1 MVTATYM
8 SPSKTET
15 KTDDLDRTVDRACLY
30 IEQHIDEDVP
40 LATVGREVG
49 LSSSHLQRVFK
60 QKLGVSPREY
70 REAIRI
76 GRLKGLLQD
85 GDDVSRAI
93 LDSGY
98 GSMSTGYE
106 ASDRHLGMTPA
117 TYGAGGKGAEIRYA
131 ITSCSLGRMLVARTD
146 RGLAAVTLADRDSV
160 LIAALEDEFPNA
172 DISLDQAGLADLCAQ
187 VVEVAEGRQ
196 KDVDIPLEVRATD
209 FQWKVWRALRSIP
222 EGETRTYSELAAL
235 AGNPA
240 AHRAAANACGRNRIA
255 VVIPCHRV
263 VRSDGSPGGYRWG
276 VEKKLALLERET
288 AA

>member
-1 MVTATYM
+1 
-8 SPSKTET
+8 
-15 KTDDLDRTVDRACLY
+15 
-30 IEQHIDEDVP
+30 
-40 LATVGREVG
+40 
-49 LSSSHLQRVFK
+49 
-60 QKLGVSPREY
+60 
-70 REAIRI
+70 
-76 GRLKGLLQD
+76 
-85 GDDVSRAI
+85 
-93 LDSGY
+93 
-98 GSMSTGYE
+98 
-106 ASDRHLGMTPA
+106 MT
-117 TYGAGGKGAEIRYA
+117 
-131 ITSCSLGRMLVARTD
+131 
-146 RGLAAVTLADRDSV
+146 AVTLADRDSV